1 MAKQTINVGSTANDG
16 TGDKLRDA
24 FVKVNAN
31 FTELYSDDAGDVNS
45 VNAGTGIS
53 VNQTTGAV
61 TVTNSAPD
69 QTVTLTEG
77 QNVTITGTYPN
88 FTIASNDVVGAV
100 TSVNAGTGVSVDQT
114 TGVVTVTNSGT
125 LDIITDNGAT
135 TTNSL
140 TVGGLHIN
148 STDAVEMPTG
158 TDGERPTPVAGM
170 FRFNTT
176 SNEFEGYDGTAW
188 GAIGGTGSTIN
199 IDNFNGNGSTTV
211 FTLSQSLDN
220 ENVSQVYI
228 DGVYQQKNTYSVVGT
243 AITFSEAPPTG
254 TNNIEVVSITTVAI
268 DTIADDIVTYAKLG
282 TEFTSTGILG
292 GTVIDFA
299 AAQVFT
305 KTLTADTTF
314 TFSNAQVGMV
324 KDLIIT
330 GSFAPTFP
338 AGTKVVAGTYNGA
351 VSNLIQVIVAAPADY
366 WLSISQA
373 I

>member
-61 TVTNSAPD
+61 TVTN
-69 QTVTLTEG
+69 T
-77 QNVTITGTYPN
+77 
-88 FTIASNDVVGAV
+88 
-100 TSVNAGTGVSVDQT
+100 
-114 TGVVTVTNSGT
+114 GT
-125 LDIITDNGAT
+125 LDNATDNGAT
-135 TTNSL
+135 TTNSI
-140 TVGGLHIN
+140 TVGGLHVN
-148 STDAVEMPTG
+148 STTAVEMPTG

-188 GAIGGTGSTIN
+188 GAIGGSGSTIN

-243 AITFSEAPPTG
+243 VITFSEAPPTG

-305 KTLTADTTF
+305 KTLTANTTF
-314 TFSNAQVGMV
+314 SISNAEVGMV
-324 KDLIIT
+324 KDLYLTGDFTFSIT
-330 GSFAPTFP
+330 NG
-338 AGTKVVAGTYNGA
+338 KLIAGTYDGTVTNF
-351 VSNLIQVIVAAPADY
+351 IQIVAQTSSSFWY
-366 WLSISQA
+366 SISQEQV
-373 I
+373 

>member
-1 MAKQTINVGSTANDG
+1 MAQETINIGLEPNDG
-16 TGDKLRDA
+16 TGDLLRNA
-24 FVKVNAN
+24 FNKANLN
-31 FTELYSDDAGDVNS
+31 FTELYGQDLD
-45 VNAGTGIS
+45 
-53 VNQTTGAV
+53 AV
-61 TVTNSAPD
+61 TA
-69 QTVTLTEG
+69 
-77 QNVTITGTYPN
+77 
-88 FTIASNDVVGAV
+88 
-100 TSVNAGTGVSVDQT
+100 
-114 TGVVTVTNSGT
+114 
-125 LDIITDNGAT
+125 NGAT
-135 TTNSL
+135 TANAV

-158 TDGERPTPVAGM
+158 TDAERPSPVAGM

-268 DTIADDIVTYAKLG
+268 DTIADDIVTYAKLA
-282 TEFTSTGILG
+282 TEFTTSSAIAAST
-292 GTVIDFA
+292 IDFA
-299 AAQVFT
+299 AAQIFT
-305 KTLTADTTF
+305 KTLTGDTTF

-324 KDLIIT
+324 KDMILT
-330 GSFAPTFP
+330 GSFTPTFP
-338 AGTKVVAGTYNGA
+338 AGSKVVAGAYNGA

-373 I
+373 Q